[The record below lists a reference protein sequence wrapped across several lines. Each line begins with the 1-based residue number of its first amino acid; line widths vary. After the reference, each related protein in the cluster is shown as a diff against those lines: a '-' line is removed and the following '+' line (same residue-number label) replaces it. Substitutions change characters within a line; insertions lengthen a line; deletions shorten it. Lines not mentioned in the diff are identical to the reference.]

1 MDINKQQL
9 VDETRMLGNALYNG
23 ISRDRIAREYS
34 TFITLNAII
43 RTLLGSH
50 LNIEIIL
57 KKYPNIVK
65 FVNNENNKSLQ
76 NFNSRVL
83 REKDLFEEIFCN
95 HAYIYNESDMLTY
108 TCGGD
113 FRRYSVS
120 DAKDILFSYFS
131 EYGNKVYQIVKKY
144 FDEERIQLGFKDE
157 CDEFSAVAFFTGS
170 ILLEKGYICVTH
182 DKIDSS
188 TLGYLAHEF
197 GHVIDKELFYYPQ
210 QKKIKSFDDPFNEV
224 PAAFF
229 DWGML
234 DFLQENKIAENDSLT
249 LKGFSF
255 NQMFFRNLYL
265 SHMIMTKDFKL
276 DGIELSDDFRN
287 LFLYSMGYDIG
298 LAMNDVAR
306 YDREG
311 YMKCFAN
318 FICSRNE
325 ADFITLLENAG
336 VNSNDYINGDILDRN
351 IDVTLKQMK
360 KRYNIKE

>member
-9 VDETRMLGNALYNG
+9 VDETRMLGNAIYNG

-144 FDEERIQLGFKDE
+144 SLVREYGRNGFPVEKIINSKKFDSMTANDIYRIIRIKADRIN
-157 CDEFSAVAFFTGS
+157 T
-170 ILLEKGYICVTH
+170 
-182 DKIDSS
+182 
-188 TLGYLAHEF
+188 
-197 GHVIDKELFYYPQ
+197 VI
-210 QKKIKSFDDPFNEV
+210 
-224 PAAFF
+224 
-229 DWGML
+229 
-234 DFLQENKIAENDSLT
+234 
-249 LKGFSF
+249 
-255 NQMFFRNLYL
+255 
-265 SHMIMTKDFKL
+265 
-276 DGIELSDDFRN
+276 
-287 LFLYSMGYDIG
+287 
-298 LAMNDVAR
+298 
-306 YDREG
+306 
-311 YMKCFAN
+311 
-318 FICSRNE
+318 
-325 ADFITLLENAG
+325 NAG
-336 VNSNDYINGDILDRN
+336 EEAVEYRQEA
-351 IDVTLKQMK
+351 V
-360 KRYNIKE
+360 